1 MDSSW
6 REQEK
11 FNLDS
16 IIIPALT
23 NRLNRHHELYSLPC
37 TSEYLEELVSDA
49 LKEGGI
55 DNDWEPNRSHRV
67 STDMESDIGSISVK
81 SGIVRDGYLRF
92 SGSRL
97 GRFKSLNERVDHIQ
111 NTRSDHYICLAKSNN
126 FNPQLQVYQLFIF
139 NKSTVDYS
147 GDWVSY
153 PHQDTLMKENMH
165 GFIVHSMS
173 SQLWTHAY
181 QQVTGKPYIIA
192 IDNIKMRGD
201 QYELFPLS

>member
-1 MDSSW
+1 MISD
-6 REQEK
+6 
-11 FNLDS
+11 
-16 IIIPALT
+16 IIPKLT
-23 NRLNRHHELYSLPC
+23 EKLHAHHALYSLPC
-37 TSEYLEELVSDA
+37 TAEYLEELVSDA

-97 GRFKSLNERVDHIQ
+97 GKYKTIEERIDHIQ
-111 NTRSDHYICLAKSNN
+111 NTRSDHYICLAKTNS

-139 NKSTVDYS
+139 NKGTVDYS
-147 GDWVSY
+147 GTWQSFDN
-153 PHQDTLMKENMH
+153 QDLLINEHMQA
-165 GFIVHSMS
+165 FIVHSMS
-173 SQLWTHAY
+173 SQLWTHAFEA
-181 QQVTGKPYIIA
+181 VTGKPHIIA
-192 IDNIKMRGD
+192 IDNKKGRGS